1 MCVRVCVYIYTAHHD
16 LLVKGLRR
24 MNFKASMAVVFLQ
37 AFSAEQ
43 LLQVKETYY
52 KGKSDLL

>member
-1 MCVRVCVYIYTAHHD
+1 
-16 LLVKGLRR
+16 